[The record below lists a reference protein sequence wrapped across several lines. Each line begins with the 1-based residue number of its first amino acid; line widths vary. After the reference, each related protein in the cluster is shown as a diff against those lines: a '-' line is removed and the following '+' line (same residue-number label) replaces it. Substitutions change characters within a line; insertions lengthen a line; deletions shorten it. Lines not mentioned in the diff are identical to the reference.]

1 MQFFYI
7 QNRKM
12 CLSKTILYQYFV
24 VFLSCLGQFL
34 LWKHLI
40 CYYIAMETQGKYKPP
55 LTL

>member
-24 VFLSCLGQFL
+24 AFLSCLGQLL
-34 LWKHLI
+34 LWKRLI
-40 CYYIAMETQGKYKPP
+40 CYYIALET
-55 LTL
+55 